1 MEAGVARLD
10 DATPGRGEAGEGD
23 RTVRALAPLDIGP
36 ATDGDAV
43 LDVDHE
49 AFELARLQGADGVAV
64 MEPLPRVP
72 SISLGR
78 LADVQWGEHARRA
91 MDITAASILLVL
103 LAPLLAAIA
112 VAVMLDS
119 SGPALFRQRRL
130 GRDRAPFTMY
140 KFRTMR
146 ADADAG
152 VHERYMRRQLENGDH
167 AAVSDDGRQIFKP
180 WPDNRVTRVGS
191 FLRGWSLDE
200 LPNLFNVLRGE
211 MSLVGFRPP
220 IPYEV
225 ECYPDWY
232 HERFTIK
239 PGITGLWQ
247 VSGRN
252 EKSYEEMIELDIE
265 YARGRTWRMDLVV
278 LLKTLGAVVRRHGA
292 Y

>member
-1 MEAGVARLD
+1 MEAGIARLD
-10 DATPGRGEAGEGD
+10 DARFEDDAPTADTEPSVQMLPVSSAGS
-23 RTVRALAPLDIGP
+23 AA
-36 ATDGDAV
+36 DADMP
-43 LDVDHE
+43 LDVDRE
-49 AFELARLQGADGVAV
+49 AFELAQIRGVDGAAV
-64 MEPLPRVP
+64 VEPLPQVP
-72 SISLGR
+72 GFGR
-78 LADVQWGEHARRA
+78 LADIDWAAVGRRA
-91 MDITAASILLVL
+91 VDVTAASMLLLL

-112 VAVMLDS
+112 LAVRLDS
-119 SGPALFRQRRL
+119 RGPALFRQRRL

-152 VHERYMRRQLENGDH
+152 VHEQYMRRQLQDGGH
-167 AAVSDDGRQIFKP
+167 AAVSDDGTQIFKP
-180 WPDNRVTRVGS
+180 WPDHRVTRVGR
-191 FLRGWSLDE
+191 FLRSWSLDE

-232 HERFTIK
+232 HQRFAVK

-265 YARGRTWRMDLVV
+265 YARGRTWRVDAVV